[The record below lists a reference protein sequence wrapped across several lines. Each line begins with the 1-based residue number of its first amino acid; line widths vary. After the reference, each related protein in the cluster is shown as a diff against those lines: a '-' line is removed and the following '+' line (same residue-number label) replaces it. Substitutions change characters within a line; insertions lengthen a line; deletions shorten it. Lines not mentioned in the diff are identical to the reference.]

1 MNKKKFIFLPIFIL
15 IATTIWAGA
24 HLISLSAESN
34 DSNIIINWTTSQ
46 ETNLDHFV
54 VERETFG
61 GNFAVISQ
69 PIAAKG
75 DNSSYEFVDENAF
88 KSADLLFVYRLKI
101 VEKDN
106 STSYSGEV
114 PVSHSVSSVRRTW
127 GSIKALFR

>member
-1 MNKKKFIFLPIFIL
+1 MNKKKFIFFSIFIL

-24 HLISLSAESN
+24 HLISFTAESY
-34 DSNIIINWTTSQ
+34 DSNIKISWTTSQ
-46 ETNLDHFV
+46 ETNLNNFV
-54 VERETFG
+54 VERKTFG
-61 GNFAVISQ
+61 SNFAVISQ

-101 VEKDN
+101 IEKNN

-114 PVSHSVSSVRRTW
+114 SVSHSVSSVRRTW